1 MSKDKTEER
10 KEKVKP
16 TKLFSITAFVYDD
29 GVIAGTCTEIRD
41 LGRMKAQKLI
51 VPDSKDFID
60 SIRSVI
66 PSAVPAITE
75 LVEFIFNDIGCTD
88 LDGSEKIA
96 KTTVDIY
103 SDGYIDCDFAEI
115 VKGTRGAPKAWR
127 LTPKDFFKSIEN
139 SVGNLTK
146 PFKLLSSNSNITSTT
161 INSTTL
167 DDIYEHED
175 ENTDT
180 TTVTYM
186 SEESMMDN
194 EQDEPEDY
202 EDEVNDA

>member
-1 MSKDKTEER
+1 MSIDKVEDR

-29 GVIAGTCTEIRD
+29 GVISGTCTEIRD

-51 VPDSKDFID
+51 VPDPDEFIASVR
-60 SIRSVI
+60 SIV
-66 PSAVPAITE
+66 PSAAGSIQE

-115 VKGTRGAPKAWR
+115 IKGTRGAPKAWR
-127 LTPKDFFKSIEN
+127 LTPNDFFKSIEA

-146 PFKLLSSNSNITSTT
+146 PFKLLAVGNIQILPTEEPEETYSLHA
-161 INSTTL
+161 SYS
-167 DDIYEHED
+167 DDQ
-175 ENTDT
+175 ENT
-180 TTVTYM
+180 
-186 SEESMMDN
+186 N
-194 EQDEPEDY
+194 E
-202 EDEVNDA
+202 